1 MTPTALKLEEG
12 GNSKV
17 FWMQLT
23 SEPLG
28 NVIVNFDISDSTV
41 ATLSKTQ
48 LTFKRGDWDIR
59 QQVKVSPVDDNIV
72 SGDKESYIV
81 FKTAISTDQTYQGL
95 KLTDN
100 MKVFEILGN

>member
-1 MTPTALKLEEG
+1 MTPTALKLKEG

-28 NVIVNFDISDSTV
+28 TVLVNFDMSDSTV

-81 FKTAISTDQTYQGL
+81 FKTAISTDHTYHGL

-100 MKVFEILGN
+100 IKVFEILGQ